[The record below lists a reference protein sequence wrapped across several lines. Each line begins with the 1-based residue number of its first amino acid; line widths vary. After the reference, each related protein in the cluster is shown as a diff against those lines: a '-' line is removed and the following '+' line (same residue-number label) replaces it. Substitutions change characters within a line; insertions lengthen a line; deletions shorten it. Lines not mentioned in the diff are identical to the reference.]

1 MVFPAVFLPTELA
14 PRCVYFWKIWNC
26 SETQRTKGGGGEKAR
41 QRNKSAAFFTHFL
54 LKKFTPL
61 SMRDSRNL
69 GPLVSRSSV
78 SLEETENVFYVYE
91 AGASELLS
99 SKLIG
104 WIQINGGG
112 RSGVKCSASWKCTRR
127 LVISVTFEIIIWT

>member
-1 MVFPAVFLPTELA
+1 M
-14 PRCVYFWKIWNC
+14 
-26 SETQRTKGGGGEKAR
+26 
-41 QRNKSAAFFTHFL
+41 HFL

-78 SLEETENVFYVYE
+78 SLEETENVVYVYE

-112 RSGVKCSASWKCTRR
+112 RSGVKCSASWKCTEYIVSKHSCQV
-127 LVISVTFEIIIWT
+127 LQMAG